1 MITNTRRQTL
11 LSRTRLGGLLLCL
24 AATAN
29 AQDTN
34 RPAETDLNP
43 DAGRG
48 GLVIVNVRLASG
60 EELPMMVD
68 SGTTST
74 VFDQA
79 MEPKLGPP
87 VGTTTM
93 KSWGVLTKV
102 NVYAM
107 PKFSLGGVPLLA
119 GSQTFT
125 CPVRDSSGQREH
137 PAMGIIGMDVLK
149 HYCLQLDFTAG
160 KVRFLDDRHADKKA
174 WGRAFPIVPLND
186 QDDRPAVAQ
195 NLLGL
200 TGPHSLIDSGCNFD
214 GWLMPNYFEQWT
226 NQSVAPG
233 PGEARS
239 SAGRFGGE
247 TYPFVSVQA
256 EKVESDGIGLH
267 FLARHLVTL
276 DFPGHTLYL
285 QRRSIGP
292 LTDAGLTTTRLAA
305 LDDLVLAVG
314 REDAAAVRKELRRIE
329 HSQAPALTKTIA
341 RKLAAT
347 LEKPDQ
353 PVPAEAA
360 PKVKTLPLGD
370 ARAETAEVGWLKP
383 TANRIPSNDQID
395 SPLLDAGTIHA
406 TGLFAHAPSRYVYN
420 LGGKWKT
427 LRGEA
432 GLHTAFQPYAYGVIF
447 VIKADGQ
454 EVFRS
459 DAIRGSKQVHYEVN
473 LAGVRTLE
481 LIVEK
486 AQDQNGGNWAL
497 WLDPTLSR

>member
-1 MITNTRRQTL
+1 MIMNPRGQTFPA
-11 LSRTRLGGLLLCL
+11 RTRLGALLLCL
-24 AATAN
+24 AAPVN
-29 AQDTN
+29 AQVTN

-74 VFDQA
+74 MFDKA
-79 MEPKLGPP
+79 MEPKLGTP

-93 KSWGVLTKV
+93 KSWGVLTTV
-102 NVYAM
+102 NVYTM
-107 PKFSLGGVPLLA
+107 PKFYLGGVLLQA

-125 CPVRDSSGQREH
+125 CPVQDSSGQREH

-149 HYCLQLDFTAG
+149 NYCLQLDFAAG

-174 WGRAFPIVPLND
+174 WGRAYPIVALND

-226 NQSVAPG
+226 NQTIAPG
-233 PGEARS
+233 PGEARES
-239 SAGRFGGE
+239 DGRFGGE

-267 FLARHLVTL
+267 FLARHLVTM

-285 QRRSIGP
+285 QRRSVGP

-314 REDAAAVRKELRRIE
+314 REDATAARQELRRIE

-341 RKLAAT
+341 RSLTAT
-347 LEKPDQ
+347 LDKKARPA
-353 PVPAEAA
+353 PVEAA
-360 PKVKTLPLGD
+360 PRVKTLPLGD

-383 TANRIPSNDQID
+383 SANRIPLNDQVD

-406 TGLFAHAPSRYVYN
+406 TGLFAHAPSRYEYA
-420 LGGKWKT
+420 LGDKWKT
-427 LRGEA
+427 LRGDA
-432 GLHTAFQPYAYGVIF
+432 GLHTSFQPYANGVIF
-447 VIKADGQ
+447 VIKADGK

-473 LAGVRTLE
+473 LAGVQTLE

-497 WLDPTLSR
+497 WLDPTLTR